1 MWKWVMGIVSKQLK
15 QEEVQPTIKLE
26 TTLTSEE
33 LE

>member
-1 MWKWVMGIVSKQLK
+1 MGIVSKQLK